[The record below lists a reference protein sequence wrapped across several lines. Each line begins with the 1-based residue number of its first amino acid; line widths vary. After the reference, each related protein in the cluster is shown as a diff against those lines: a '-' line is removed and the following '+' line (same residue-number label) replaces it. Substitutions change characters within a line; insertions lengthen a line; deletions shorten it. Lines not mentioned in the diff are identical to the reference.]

1 MTARPGS
8 DYPNGAVTG
17 AVNVLRVAFLRRFR
31 NGVPVSASSLRQAG
45 TGEPCEAARAPFPPP
60 LAPTSPRHPF
70 ASWRRSGGVLAAS
83 LTPWA
88 EVTPWAFAMGISPN
102 GAKVFRQSAFR
113 ASSEDCSEKVPA
125 LRIATSGGSD
135 AYP

>member
-70 ASWRRSGGVLAAS
+70 ASWRRSGGVS
-83 LTPWA
+83 DPMGGGDPMG
-88 EVTPWAFAMGISPN
+88 VCDGDFAKRGEGVSP
-102 GAKVFRQSAFR
+102 KCF
-113 ASSEDCSEKVPA
+113 
-125 LRIATSGGSD
+125 
-135 AYP
+135 